1 MQRDEDE
8 GRLTIQKRS
17 SGSEHTM
24 DQRPRQYNGAYNRL
38 RTVHGVVPY
47 YPRPGLIRPCLA
59 WQRLSLNRWH
69 EK

>member
-17 SGSEHTM
+17 NGSEHTM

-38 RTVHGVVPY
+38 LTGVHAVVLCCT
-47 YPRPGLIRPCLA
+47 PGPA
-59 WQRLSLNRWH
+59 
-69 EK
+69 

>member
-17 SGSEHTM
+17 NGSEHTM

-38 RTVHGVVPY
+38 LTVHAVVLLLP
-47 YPRPGLIRPCLA
+47 PARPDP
-59 WQRLSLNRWH
+59 SLPGH
-69 EK
+69 GKG

>member
-17 SGSEHTM
+17 NGSEHTM

-38 RTVHGVVPY
+38 VFMLLCSLL
-47 YPRPGLIRPCLA
+47 YPRPGLIRPCLGTA
-59 WQRLSLNRWH
+59 KVKFKSMMA
-69 EK
+69 